1 MKSTRQFTKRRPQS
15 PLTQQATTTN
25 ANSTLTPLSSAT
37 AVTVQSSAPLRASGN
52 TTHAKESSH
61 EHHEVNQQATYQ
73 ANAYMPNQPS
83 QEQYIAHDHSH
94 DHSHVHNHQYHPEYA
109 HSHDHH
115 HHQHDTHEHK
125 HDHDHDHHHHHHDHD
140 HHHDHHHH
148 HHYPAVSIP
157 PFPSWTDIFA
167 QLAPMQKTIFTWF
180 LIHSG
185 IGVLVW
191 WAGASRDSLAI
202 MGLSYLVI
210 FDALGVLNTFV
221 SDVARTHPAFL
232 ASSTKRPFSA
242 RRYEIVFAMA
252 TTIYLLFVTMYTTKE
267 SLEHLLTEDAGH
279 HDQEHSKSLG
289 FIGFIILCISMAATI
304 ISCVNLRNHDNLVRY
319 LRRSPPTVHGFSYNV
334 INGARGNAVNIV
346 LSNIYTTSIL
356 ASCLVVLVFFVLG
369 FASPMTD
376 KFLAFGESVIMLYL
390 GGPTAM
396 ALMKLLLQTTPDVAR
411 SGIESRLFEIR
422 QNPDVVAIDRVH
434 FWQNTYG
441 KCVGTIEVQVK
452 PTADE
457 ENILQFVYQKLEGLT
472 AADATDVA
480 DHSSYSKSEL
490 TVSIIKQ

>member
-1 MKSTRQFTKRRPQS
+1 M
-15 PLTQQATTTN
+15 
-25 ANSTLTPLSSAT
+25 SSAT

-52 TTHAKESSH
+52 TTHTKEVGH
-61 EHHEVNQQATYQ
+61 EQQEVSQHTTYQ
-73 ANAYMPNQPS
+73 ANSYMPNQP
-83 QEQYIAHDHSH
+83 QEQYIATHDHSH
-94 DHSHVHNHQYHPEYA
+94 DHSHVHSHQHN
-109 HSHDHH
+109 HDHVHDQYQH
-115 HHQHDTHEHK
+115 HPHPHDTHEHK
-125 HDHDHDHHHHHHDHD
+125 HEHAHHHDHDHDHHDD
-140 HHHDHHHH
+140 HHHHHH

-157 PFPSWTDIFA
+157 PFPSWADIFA
-167 QLAPMQKTIFTWF
+167 HLAPMQKTIFTWF
-180 LIHSG
+180 LIHCG
-185 IGVLVW
+185 IGILVW

-267 SLEHLLTEDAGH
+267 SLEHLLTEDADH
-279 HDQEHSKSLG
+279 HDQGHHKSLG
-289 FIGFIILCISMAATI
+289 FTGFIILCISMGATV

-457 ENILQFVYQKLEGLT
+457 ESILQFVYQKLEGLT
-472 AADATDVA
+472 TADAADSVG
-480 DHSSYSKSEL
+480 HLEGMG
-490 TVSIIKQ
+490 